1 MDAVILA
8 RHGESVFSERLLVN
22 GEVTVPGPLT
32 SKGEE
37 EARALGRAIADDAI
51 DLCVTSEFER
61 TRQTADLALAGR
73 DVLRLVVPELNDPR
87 YGRFEGGG
95 LEEYRSWAAAAASG
109 DAVPGGGE
117 SRRTIVDRYAR
128 GFRLLLERDERC
140 VLVVA
145 HSLPIAYALAAHGG
159 AVPARRVP
167 LVEHAHA
174 YRLAAEELEQVVT
187 ILEMWCAAP
196 TW

>member
-22 GEVTVPGPLT
+22 GDVAIPGPLT
-32 SKGEE
+32 GRGEE

-61 TRQTADLALAGR
+61 TRQTADLALHGR
-73 DVLRLVVPELNDPR
+73 DVPRLVVPELNDPR
-87 YGRFEGGG
+87 YGSYEGGL
-95 LEEYRSWAAAAASG
+95 LEAYRSWADAARS
-109 DAVPGGGE
+109 DDDVPGGGE
-117 SRRTIVDRYAR
+117 SRRRIVERYAR
-128 GFRLLLERDERC
+128 GFRIVFDRAERC

-145 HSLPIAYALAAHGG
+145 HSLPIAYVLAALDG
-159 AVPARRVP
+159 AAPARRVP
-167 LVEHAHA
+167 LVQHAHP
-174 YRLAAEELEQVVT
+174 YRLSADELDNAVRL
-187 ILEMWCAAP
+187 LEDWCAAP